1 MRAIRTL
8 TRGLLLAAVLVGCG
22 SKTDQ
27 ESPEPEF
34 DANTPVVVEVENHYR
49 GDVIIYL
56 AQGSQRQRLGTVSAL
71 GSAEFSFPWRRLSMS
86 GTSRLAAYP
95 IAGSRTYSSDQ
106 LHVQPGQ
113 SIKWTLENDLDRSSL
128 SVW

>member
-1 MRAIRTL
+1 MNPIR
-8 TRGLLLAAVLVGCG
+8 RISGSLLLAAALTGCG

-27 ESPEPEF
+27 TSAEPQV
-34 DANTPVVVEVENHYR
+34 DPNTPVLVEVENHYQ

-56 AQGSQRQRLGTVSAL
+56 SQGAQRQRLGMVSAL
-71 GSAEFSFPWRRLSMS
+71 SSAEFSFPWRRLSLS
-86 GTSRLAAYP
+86 GTSRLVAYP
-95 IAGSRTYSSDQ
+95 IAGSQTHSSDQ

-113 SIKWTLENDLDRSSL
+113 SISWTLEGDLDRSSL